1 MLTSKLGSVI
11 VRASSLL
18 GKKEKYTLQIE
29 KQMKIANNFMEERNM
44 NKESILEMSRQENK
58 NKDLFGYNEELKAS
72 LYAGIAMAVLS
83 AVIYVAQIVI
93 QGKFDWGLFAVVTV
107 YNAVINFVKGVKTS
121 KKDLIVA
128 GILWAVTTVIL
139 LVAHFGTLIAAST
152 IL

>member
-1 MLTSKLGSVI
+1 MTSKLGSVI

>member
-1 MLTSKLGSVI
+1 MTSKLGSVI

-107 YNAVINFVKGVKTS
+107 YNAVLNFAKGVKTS